1 MTQGV
6 PPIEPEV
13 PNDFDVDEDP
23 YTDEDGRGDDV
34 DQPLPDLPVEEGE

>member
-13 PNDFDVDEDP
+13 PAGFDVDEDP
-23 YTDEDGRGDDV
+23 YTHEDGRGDDV
-34 DQPLPDLPVEEGE
+34 DRPLPDLPVEEGE